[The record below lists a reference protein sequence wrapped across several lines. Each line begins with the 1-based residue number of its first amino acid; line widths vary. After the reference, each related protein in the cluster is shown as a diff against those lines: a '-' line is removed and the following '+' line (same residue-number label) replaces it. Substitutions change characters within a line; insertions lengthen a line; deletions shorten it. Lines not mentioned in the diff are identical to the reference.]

1 MMKKAILGLV
11 AILLLIAACDVL
23 EHDPYDN
30 AGIEQLFSSINTALD
45 QIAKDDVSAVM
56 AYYSDDY
63 SNNQLSKTDI
73 ADDYNGVF
81 YDLSEDATF
90 DAKLL
95 EYNSYLD
102 VEWQL
107 TVNWMEDTTPRDTVY
122 IFEDVVRQEDGN
134 WKLYGNQVNPPAL
147 DPTKP
152 VVFVEFGTSESCGNC
167 PAASTR
173 LNEMRQTYGEQLI
186 FMEYCYN
193 QPATPEH
200 FYVDYANYYRAFAQP
215 AAMFQGEFLVQGG
228 TPTQL
233 EEYEQRFAQIM
244 QGTPQ
249 AFITNINYTTDDGLV
264 IAQLDLEI
272 GASVPTENLYL
283 RAAVIDEHPEVF
295 YNSGHQRMHNLV
307 FGLSELQVSASNN
320 YELEIEYDFYDEL
333 PEHAKI
339 VVWLQTRAAEY
350 NSETCH
356 VYTAAEKE
364 L

>member
-1 MMKKAILGLV
+1 MKPVIIA
-11 AILLLIAACDVL
+11 LIAVAMFIVACDVL

-30 AGIEQLFSSINTALD
+30 TGIEQLFTNINTALD
-45 QIAKDDVSAVM
+45 QISKDDVSAIM

-63 SNNQLSKTDI
+63 NNNQLSKTEI

-81 YDLSEDATF
+81 YDLSEDASF

-107 TVNWMEDTTPRDTVY
+107 TINWMDDTTPRDTVY
-122 IFEDVVRQEDGN
+122 IFEDVVREENGN
-134 WKLYGNQVNPPAL
+134 WVLYGNQVNPPAL

-152 VVFVEFGTSESCGNC
+152 VVFVEFGTSQSCGNC
-167 PAASTR
+167 PPASSR
-173 LNEMRQTYGEQLI
+173 LSEMRQTYGEQLI
-186 FMEYCYN
+186 FIEYCYN

-200 FYVDYANYYRAFAQP
+200 FYVDYANYYQAFAQP
-215 AAMFQGEFLVQGG
+215 AAMFQGKYLVQGG
-228 TPTQL
+228 SPDQL
-233 EEYEQRFAQIM
+233 QEYQQRHDLIM
-244 QGTPQ
+244 EGTPQ
-249 AFITNINYTTDDGLV
+249 AFVTNINCTTDDGLV
-264 IAQLDLEI
+264 IAQLDLDI
-272 GASVPTENLYL
+272 GPSIPTENLYL
-283 RAAVIDEHPEVF
+283 RAAIIDEHPDVF

-320 YELEIEYDFYDEL
+320 YEVEIEYDFYDEL
-333 PEHAKI
+333 PEHAKV